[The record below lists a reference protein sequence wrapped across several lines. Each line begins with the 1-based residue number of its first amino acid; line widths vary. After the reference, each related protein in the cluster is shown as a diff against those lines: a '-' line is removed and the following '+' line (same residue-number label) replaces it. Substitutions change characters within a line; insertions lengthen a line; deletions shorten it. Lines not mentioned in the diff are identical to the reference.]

1 MAIKVVQNVNRIT
14 ANVSTATTSNP
25 IALKSGYLRVST
37 GSTSIYVETGAPS
50 ASGGN
55 PIVTINSFQICPFGN
70 EVLKER
76 IARQKIAGIATG
88 TSTIVS
94 FSENAGNPFL
104 VGDYVTIQN
113 AQPAGINTEH
123 KLVTEVFNDSIVIL
137 HDSSSIVGVITTT
150 NANIARSVKVSVLA
164 TSGSQDV
171 SITEIVQLVTE

>member
-14 ANVSTATTSNP
+14 ATIGAATTSNP

-37 GSTSIYVETGAPS
+37 GLTSVYVEIGSEPVAT
-50 ASGGN
+50 
-55 PIVTINSFQICPFGN
+55 TNSFQITPYGN

-76 IARQKIAGIATG
+76 LARQKIAGITTG
-88 TSTIVS
+88 TTTIVS

-123 KLVTEVFNDSIVIL
+123 KLITQVFNDSVTIL

-164 TSGSQDV
+164 ASDTQNV

>member
-37 GSTSIYVETGAPS
+37 GLTSVYVDIGSEPVAT
-50 ASGGN
+50 
-55 PIVTINSFQICPFGN
+55 TNSFQIGPYGN

-76 IARQKIAGIATG
+76 IARQKIAGITTG
-88 TSTIVS
+88 TTTIVS

-123 KLVTEVFNDSIVIL
+123 KYVDQVFNDSIVIL
-137 HDSSSIVGVITTT
+137 HNSSSIVGVITTT

-164 TSGSQDV
+164 ADGPQNV

>member
-1 MAIKVVQNVNRIT
+1 MAIKVVQKVNRIT
-14 ANVSTATTSNP
+14 ATAGAATTSNP
-25 IALKSGYLRVST
+25 IALRSGYLRVST
-37 GSTSIYVETGAPS
+37 GLTSVYVEIDSEPVAT
-50 ASGGN
+50 
-55 PIVTINSFQICPFGN
+55 TNSFQIGPYGN

-76 IARQKIAGIATG
+76 IARQKIAGITTG
-88 TSTIVS
+88 TTTIVS

-123 KLVTEVFNDSIVIL
+123 KLVTQVLNDSLTIS
-137 HDSSSIVGVITTT
+137 HNSSSIVGVITTT

-164 TSGSQDV
+164 ADGPQNV

>member
-14 ANVSTATTSNP
+14 ATVGSAVTSNP

-37 GSTSIYVETGAPS
+37 GLTSVYVETGIGTPA
-50 ASGGN
+50 AT
-55 PIVTINSFQICPFGN
+55 VNSFHLGPYGN

-76 IARQKIAGIATG
+76 IARQKIRAVPSGITTG

-94 FSENAGNPFL
+94 FDNNAGNPFL

-113 AQPAGINTEH
+113 AQPSGINTEH
-123 KLVTEVFNDSIVIL
+123 KEVTAVYDDSVVIA
-137 HDSSSIVGVITTT
+137 HNSSSIVGVITTT
-150 NANIARSVKVSVLA
+150 NAILARSVKVSVLA
-164 TSGSQDV
+164 SSGSQDV

>member
-1 MAIKVVQNVNRIT
+1 MAIKVVQKVNRIT

-37 GSTSIYVETGAPS
+37 GLTSVYVEIDSEPVAT
-50 ASGGN
+50 
-55 PIVTINSFQICPFGN
+55 TNSFQIGPYGN

-76 IARQKIAGIATG
+76 IARQKIAGITTG
-88 TSTIVS
+88 TTTIVS

-123 KLVTEVFNDSIVIL
+123 KLVTQVLNDSLTIS
-137 HDSSSIVGVITTT
+137 HNSSSIVGVITTT
-150 NANIARSVKVSVLA
+150 NANIARSVKVSVITA
-164 TSGSQDV
+164 DGTQNV

>member
-14 ANVSTATTSNP
+14 ATGTATTSNP

-37 GSTSIYVETGAPS
+37 GLTSVYVETGETPVAT
-50 ASGGN
+50 
-55 PIVTINSFQICPFGN
+55 VNSFHLGTYGN

-76 IARQKIAGIATG
+76 IARQKIRAVPSGITTG

-94 FSENAGNPFL
+94 FDNNAGNPFL

-113 AQPAGINTEH
+113 AQPSGINTEH
-123 KLVTEVFNDSIVIL
+123 KRVSEVYNDSVAIE
-137 HDSSSIVGVITTT
+137 HNSSSIVGVITTT
-150 NANIARSVKVSVLA
+150 NAILARSVRVSVLA
-164 TSGSQDV
+164 ASGSQDV

>member
-1 MAIKVVQNVNRIT
+1 MAIKIVQNVNRIT
-14 ANVSTATTSNP
+14 TNVSTATTSNP

-37 GSTSIYVETGAPS
+37 GLTSVYVDIGSEPVAT
-50 ASGGN
+50 
-55 PIVTINSFQICPFGN
+55 TNSFQIGPYGN

-76 IARQKIAGIATG
+76 IARQKIAGITTG
-88 TSTIVS
+88 TTTIVS

-113 AQPAGINTEH
+113 AEPAGINTEH
-123 KLVTEVFNDSIVIL
+123 KLVTQVLNDSLTIS
-137 HDSSSIVGVITTT
+137 HNSSSIVGVITTT

-164 TSGSQDV
+164 ASGTQDV

>member
-1 MAIKVVQNVNRIT
+1 MAIKVVQKVNRIT

-37 GSTSIYVETGAPS
+37 GLTSVYVEIDSEPVAT
-50 ASGGN
+50 
-55 PIVTINSFQICPFGN
+55 TNSFQIGPYGN

-76 IARQKIAGIATG
+76 LARQKIAGITTG
-88 TSTIVS
+88 TTTIVS

-123 KLVTEVFNDSIVIL
+123 KLVTQVLNDSLTIS
-137 HDSSSIVGVITTT
+137 HNSSSIVGVITTT

-164 TSGSQDV
+164 ADGTQNV

>member
-1 MAIKVVQNVNRIT
+1 MAIKVVQKVNRIT

-37 GSTSIYVETGAPS
+37 GSTSIYVEIDSEPVA
-50 ASGGN
+50 N
-55 PIVTINSFQICPFGN
+55 INSFQIGPFGN

-76 IARQKIAGIATG
+76 IARQKIAGITTG
-88 TSTIVS
+88 TTTTVS

-123 KLVTEVFNDSIVIL
+123 KLVTQVLNDSLTIS
-137 HDSSSIVGVITTT
+137 HNSSSIVGVITTT
-150 NANIARSVKVSVLA
+150 NANIARSVKVSVITA
-164 TSGSQDV
+164 DGTQNV

>member
-1 MAIKVVQNVNRIT
+1 MAIKVVQKVNRIT

-37 GSTSIYVETGAPS
+37 GLTSVYVEIDSEPVAT
-50 ASGGN
+50 
-55 PIVTINSFQICPFGN
+55 TNSFQITPYGN

-76 IARQKIAGIATG
+76 LARQKIAGITTG
-88 TSTIVS
+88 TTTIVS
-94 FSENAGNPFL
+94 FGENAGNPFL

-123 KLVTEVFNDSIVIL
+123 KLVTQVLNDSLTIS
-137 HDSSSIVGVITTT
+137 HNSSSIVGVITTT

-164 TSGSQDV
+164 ASGTQDV

>member
-1 MAIKVVQNVNRIT
+1 MAIKVVQKVNRIT

-37 GSTSIYVETGAPS
+37 GLTSVYVEIDSEPVAT
-50 ASGGN
+50 
-55 PIVTINSFQICPFGN
+55 TNSFQIGPYGN

-76 IARQKIAGIATG
+76 IARQKIAGITTG
-88 TSTIVS
+88 TTTIVS

-123 KLVTEVFNDSIVIL
+123 KLVTQVLNDSLTIS
-137 HDSSSIVGVITTT
+137 HNSSSIVGVITTT
-150 NANIARSVKVSVLA
+150 NANIARSVKVSVIA
-164 TSGSQDV
+164 ADGTQNV

>member
-1 MAIKVVQNVNRIT
+1 MAIKIVQNVNRIT
-14 ANVSTATTSNP
+14 ATAGAATTSNS

-37 GSTSIYVETGAPS
+37 GLTSIYVETG
-50 ASGGN
+50 GD
-55 PIVTINSFQICPFGN
+55 PIATINSFQISPYGN

-76 IARQKIAGIATG
+76 IARQKIVGITTG

-94 FSENAGNPFL
+94 FDNNAGNPFL

-123 KLVTEVFNDSIVIL
+123 KLVTEVFNDSVTIS
-137 HDSSSIVGVITTT
+137 HNSSSIVGVITTT
-150 NANIARSVKVSVLA
+150 NANLARSVKVSALA
-164 TSGSQDV
+164 ADGSQNV

>member
-1 MAIKVVQNVNRIT
+1 MAIKVVQKVNRIT

-37 GSTSIYVETGAPS
+37 GLTSVYVEIDSEPVAT
-50 ASGGN
+50 
-55 PIVTINSFQICPFGN
+55 TNSFQIGPYGN

-76 IARQKIAGIATG
+76 IARQKIAGITTG

-123 KLVTEVFNDSIVIL
+123 KLVTQVLNDSLTIS
-137 HDSSSIVGVITTT
+137 HNSSSIVGVITTT

-164 TSGSQDV
+164 ADGPQNV

>member
-1 MAIKVVQNVNRIT
+1 MAIKVVQKVNRIT

-37 GSTSIYVETGAPS
+37 GLTSVYVDTGGDPVA
-50 ASGGN
+50 
-55 PIVTINSFQICPFGN
+55 TINSFQIGPYGN

-76 IARQKIAGIATG
+76 IARQKIAGITTG

-123 KLVTEVFNDSIVIL
+123 KLVTQVLNDSLTIS
-137 HDSSSIVGVITTT
+137 HNSSSIVGVITTT

-164 TSGSQDV
+164 ASGTQDV

>member
-1 MAIKVVQNVNRIT
+1 MAIKVVQKVNRIT

-37 GSTSIYVETGAPS
+37 GLTSVYVEIDSEPVAT
-50 ASGGN
+50 
-55 PIVTINSFQICPFGN
+55 TNSFQIGTYGN

-76 IARQKIAGIATG
+76 LARQKIAGITTG

-123 KLVTEVFNDSIVIL
+123 KLVTQVLNDSLTIS
-137 HDSSSIVGVITTT
+137 HNSSSIVGVITTT

-164 TSGSQDV
+164 ASGTQDV

>member
-1 MAIKVVQNVNRIT
+1 MAIKVVQKVNRIT

-37 GSTSIYVETGAPS
+37 GLTSVYVEIDSEPVAT
-50 ASGGN
+50 
-55 PIVTINSFQICPFGN
+55 TNSFQIGPYGN

-76 IARQKIAGIATG
+76 IARQKIAGITTG
-88 TSTIVS
+88 TTTIVS

-123 KLVTEVFNDSIVIL
+123 KLVTQVLNDSLTIS
-137 HDSSSIVGVITTT
+137 HNSSSITGIITTT

-164 TSGSQDV
+164 ADGSQNV

>member
-1 MAIKVVQNVNRIT
+1 MAIKVVQKVNRIT

-37 GSTSIYVETGAPS
+37 GLTSVYVEIDSEPVAT
-50 ASGGN
+50 
-55 PIVTINSFQICPFGN
+55 TNSFQIGPYGN

-76 IARQKIAGIATG
+76 IARQKIAGITTG

-113 AQPAGINTEH
+113 AEPAGINTEH
-123 KLVTEVFNDSIVIL
+123 KLVTQVLNDSLTIS
-137 HDSSSIVGVITTT
+137 HNSSSIVGVITTT
-150 NANIARSVKVSVLA
+150 NANIARSVKVSVIA
-164 TSGSQDV
+164 ADGAQNV

>member
-1 MAIKVVQNVNRIT
+1 MAIKVVQKVNRIT
-14 ANVSTATTSNP
+14 ANVSAATTSNP

-37 GSTSIYVETGAPS
+37 GSTSIYVEIDSEPVA
-50 ASGGN
+50 N
-55 PIVTINSFQICPFGN
+55 INSFQIGPFGN

-76 IARQKIAGIATG
+76 IARQKIAGITTG
-88 TSTIVS
+88 TTTTVS

-113 AQPAGINTEH
+113 AEPAGINTEH
-123 KLVTEVFNDSIVIL
+123 KYVTQVFNDSIVIL
-137 HDSSSIVGVITTT
+137 HNSSSIVGVITTT

-164 TSGSQDV
+164 ASGTQDV

>member
-1 MAIKVVQNVNRIT
+1 MAIKVVQKVNRIT

-37 GSTSIYVETGAPS
+37 GSTSIYVEIDSEPVA
-50 ASGGN
+50 N
-55 PIVTINSFQICPFGN
+55 INSFQIGTFGN

-76 IARQKIAGIATG
+76 IARQKIAGITTG
-88 TSTIVS
+88 TTTIVS

-113 AQPAGINTEH
+113 AEPAGINTEH
-123 KLVTEVFNDSIVIL
+123 KFVTQVFNDSIVIL

-164 TSGSQDV
+164 ASGTQDV

>member
-1 MAIKVVQNVNRIT
+1 MAIKIVQNVNRIT
-14 ANVSTATTSNP
+14 ATAGAATTSNP

-37 GSTSIYVETGAPS
+37 GLTSVYVETGSVPVA
-50 ASGGN
+50 
-55 PIVTINSFQICPFGN
+55 TINSFQLTPYGN

-76 IARQKIAGIATG
+76 IARQKIAGITTG

-94 FSENAGNPFL
+94 FDNNAGNPFL

-123 KLVTEVFNDSIVIL
+123 KLVTAISDESVTIF
-137 HDSSSIVGVITTT
+137 HDSSSIVGVITVT
-150 NANIARSVKVSVLA
+150 NANLARSVRVSVLA
-164 TSGSQDV
+164 ADGSQNV

>member
-1 MAIKVVQNVNRIT
+1 MAIKVVQKVNRIT

-37 GSTSIYVETGAPS
+37 GLTSVYVEIDSEPVAT
-50 ASGGN
+50 
-55 PIVTINSFQICPFGN
+55 TNSFQIGPYGN

-76 IARQKIAGIATG
+76 LARQKIAGITTG
-88 TSTIVS
+88 TTTIVS

-123 KLVTEVFNDSIVIL
+123 KLVTQVLNDSLTIS
-137 HDSSSIVGVITTT
+137 HNSSSIVGVITTT
-150 NANIARSVKVSVLA
+150 NANIARSVKVSVIA
-164 TSGSQDV
+164 ADGSQNV

>member
-1 MAIKVVQNVNRIT
+1 MAIKVVQKVNRIT

-37 GSTSIYVETGAPS
+37 GLTSVYVEIDSEPVAT
-50 ASGGN
+50 
-55 PIVTINSFQICPFGN
+55 TNSFQIGPYGN

-76 IARQKIAGIATG
+76 IARQKIAGITTG

-113 AQPAGINTEH
+113 AEPAGINTEH
-123 KLVTEVFNDSIVIL
+123 KLVTQVLNDSLTIS
-137 HDSSSIVGVITTT
+137 HNSSSIVGVITTT

-164 TSGSQDV
+164 ASGTQDV

>member
-1 MAIKVVQNVNRIT
+1 MAIKVVQKVNRIT

-37 GSTSIYVETGAPS
+37 GLTSVYVEIDSEPAAT
-50 ASGGN
+50 
-55 PIVTINSFQICPFGN
+55 VNSFQIGPYGN

-76 IARQKIAGIATG
+76 IARQKIAGITTG
-88 TSTIVS
+88 TTTIVS

-113 AQPAGINTEH
+113 AEPAGINTEH
-123 KLVTEVFNDSIVIL
+123 KLVTQVLNDSLTIS
-137 HDSSSIVGVITTT
+137 HNSSSIVGVITTT

-164 TSGSQDV
+164 ASGTQDV

>member
-1 MAIKVVQNVNRIT
+1 MAIKVVQKVNRIT

-37 GSTSIYVETGAPS
+37 GLTSVYVEIDSEPVAT
-50 ASGGN
+50 
-55 PIVTINSFQICPFGN
+55 TNSFQIGPYGN

-76 IARQKIAGIATG
+76 LARQKIAGITTG
-88 TSTIVS
+88 TTTIVS

-113 AQPAGINTEH
+113 AEPAGINTEH
-123 KLVTEVFNDSIVIL
+123 KLITQVFNDSVTIL
-137 HDSSSIVGVITTT
+137 HNSSSIVGVITTT

-164 TSGSQDV
+164 SEGTQNV

>member
-1 MAIKVVQNVNRIT
+1 MAIKVVQKVNRIT

-37 GSTSIYVETGAPS
+37 GLTSVYVEIGSEPVAT
-50 ASGGN
+50 
-55 PIVTINSFQICPFGN
+55 TNSFQIGPYGN

-76 IARQKIAGIATG
+76 IARQKIAGITTG
-88 TSTIVS
+88 TTTIVS

-113 AQPAGINTEH
+113 AEPAGINTEH
-123 KLVTEVFNDSIVIL
+123 KLVTQVLNDSLTIS
-137 HDSSSIVGVITTT
+137 HNSSSIAGVITTT

-164 TSGSQDV
+164 ASGTQDV